1 MTSSKAYSA
10 DGAESCI
17 RYCLLT
23 LASGD
28 AHELWDAVTAEPT
41 TKGIGNPAYDPSTD
55 GVAVL
60 DTFQGIERT

>member
-1 MTSSKAYSA
+1 M
-10 DGAESCI
+10 
-17 RYCLLT
+17 
-23 LASGD
+23 
-28 AHELWDAVTAEPT
+28 WDAVTAEPT